1 MPITIY
7 KGIKCQIV
15 AMYEQILR
23 VVNILDISCNTD
35 TDAVFDISAVIPVLQ
50 LHVALHIIIYTVSH

>member
-7 KGIKCQIV
+7 KGIKCEIV

-35 TDAVFDISAVIPVLQ
+35 IDAVFDISAVISVLQ
-50 LHVALHIIIYTVSH
+50 LHVALHIIMYTVSH